1 MSSDPTNLTG
11 KFLIALPAMG
21 DPRFH
26 QSVIYLCSHD
36 ESGAM
41 GLIINKSKGPLNLS
55 DMLTQIGV
63 EGDVAVADTPVLNGG
78 PVDIDRGF
86 VLHSADY
93 FRKEVSLKLS
103 ETMSL
108 TSTRDI
114 LEALV
119 TDKAPE
125 RAILAVGYS
134 GWGPGQIEREIVEN
148 AWITADADET
158 LIFDTDMDAKWTRAI
173 AQLGITPEMLA
184 HSGGRA

>member
-1 MSSDPTNLTG
+1 M
-11 KFLIALPAMG
+11 
-21 DPRFH
+21 
-26 QSVIYLCSHD
+26 
-36 ESGAM
+36 
-41 GLIINKSKGPLNLS
+41 
-55 DMLTQIGV
+55 
-63 EGDVAVADTPVLNGG
+63 
-78 PVDIDRGF
+78 DIDRGF